1 MIEPKQRK
9 EKSVLGGSRT
19 KAFRLIR
26 TGSALLL
33 FAGAATPFYGQSP
46 EALKTADKKSQLPPQ
61 EQSVQRD
68 QAYVRQ
74 LLQRGTADAR
84 IESVLQLSSRF
95 ASFNPSGDF
104 HAYSLS
110 LIAKEKAALKQ
121 QKQTQQAGVAS
132 QAPVAAV
139 VSDISSVPASAIALA
154 PSNPV
159 GINSVKV
166 SQESSKSNA
175 QNSIQ
180 GNAQDSNATSIP
192 DSNQGTISNPS
203 PAVFGGV
210 LPAAFVPSNARLA
223 SGGTVSN
230 SNVATVSGGSSTNGS
245 GVGRSSSNEPVNS
258 NTFNFDQGPG
268 PGPIGPGPGCNL
280 FPAPPSVGASVPLTY
295 FGPPPSETNPS
306 LVGPVQLLKSG
317 TVDAVHGTITLPL
330 YLGHMKGSNKNVWYI
345 LTDVDDPNVAAE
357 LGLNFSAKLTFA
369 SNAARTATLAADGTL
384 VFDKGTVDF
393 SPVRSIVPGP
403 RGAEFPPAS
412 AQPGAVGDAD
422 YSPFVQVVNAG
433 GVIYNAPIVAFGV
446 DASQIN
452 FPDGNVD
459 YSKVH
464 DEVVTIDP
472 VNQTVTINLINGFS
486 FGRPV
491 WYISMDTSIPLG
503 AAIEHNTFAPLMQQL
518 HLGGD
523 DSFSSPVERIFIS
536 TNGAESGAC
545 NNPQRQGLSA
555 DLADGHRPNNVLGG
569 IPTIALDYSPAWDA
583 QLFEWTKDAIENG
596 FRGQVR
602 EEFQILTFVQD
613 GLITGP
619 GGKAFGSSGFSINCP
634 IAQRLD

>member
-1 MIEPKQRK
+1 MIEPKQTK
-9 EKSVLGGSRT
+9 EKSLLGSSRT

-33 FAGAATPFYGQSP
+33 FAGSATPFYGQSP
-46 EALKTADKKSQLPPQ
+46 EELKTADKKSQLSPQ

-74 LLQRGTADAR
+74 LLQRGTADAK

-95 ASFNPSGDF
+95 ASFNPTADF
-104 HAYSLS
+104 HAYALS

-121 QKQTQQAGVAS
+121 SKQTQQASLAS
-132 QAPVAAV
+132 QTAPVAAA
-139 VSDISSVPASAIALA
+139 SASSSVLVSGNTLA

-159 GINSVKV
+159 GINSVKS
-166 SQESSKSNA
+166 SQESSRDNA
-175 QNSIQ
+175 SEPAPTSTPDNNQAAAPNS
-180 GNAQDSNATSIP
+180 S
-192 DSNQGTISNPS
+192 
-203 PAVFGGV
+203 
-210 LPAAFVPSNARLA
+210 PAAFAGGLFLPTASVPSNA
-223 SGGTVSN
+223 GGVVQPTSVGAVSN
-230 SNVATVSGGSSTNGS
+230 SKGAASSGSSSASES
-245 GVGRSSSNEPVNS
+245 GNS
-258 NTFNFDQGPG
+258 NTFNSDQGPG

-280 FPAPPSVGASVPLTY
+280 LPAPPSVGATVPLTY
-295 FGPPPSETNPS
+295 FGPSPSETNPS

-317 TVDAVHGTITLPL
+317 TVDAARGTITLPL
-330 YLGHMKGSNKNVWYI
+330 YLGHMKGGKKNVWYI

-369 SNAARTATLAADGTL
+369 SHAARTANLAADGTL

-393 SPVRSIVPGP
+393 SPVRNIVPGP
-403 RGAEFPPAS
+403 PGAEFPPVS

-422 YSPFVQVVNAG
+422 YSPFVQVTNAA

-446 DASQIN
+446 DANQIN
-452 FPDGNVD
+452 FPNGNVD

-464 DEVVTIDP
+464 DEVVAIDP
-472 VNQTVTINLINGFS
+472 FAQTVTINLINGFS

-523 DSFSSPVERIFIS
+523 DSFSSPIERIFIS
-536 TNGAESGAC
+536 TNGPESGGC
-545 NNPQRQGLSA
+545 NNPLRQGLSA
-555 DLADGHRPNNVLGG
+555 DLADGARPNNVLGG

-583 QLFEWTKDAIENG
+583 QLFEWTQDAIDKV

-619 GGKAFGSSGFSINCP
+619 GGVPFGSSGFSINCP

>member
-1 MIEPKQRK
+1 VPWAPF
-9 EKSVLGGSRT
+9 VV
-19 KAFRLIR
+19 AF
-26 TGSALLL
+26 TGLL
-33 FAGAATPFYGQSP
+33 AFY
-46 EALKTADKKSQLPPQ
+46 QLPSKAQEKTNQQSPQ
-61 EQSVQRD
+61 EQSMGRD
-68 QAYVRQ
+68 QVYVRQ
-74 LLQRGTADAR
+74 LLERGTADAKV
-84 IESVLQLSSRF
+84 ESLLQITSRF
-95 ASFNPSGDF
+95 SSFNPSGNF

-110 LIAKEKAALKQ
+110 LIAKEKSALKQ
-121 QKQTQQAGVAS
+121 LKQTQPPS
-132 QAPVAAV
+132 VAAQTASSAAR
-139 VSDISSVPASAIALA
+139 VSDSAAVAVTGNAAA
-154 PSNPV
+154 PSNV
-159 GINSVKV
+159 TGIASVKI
-166 SQESSKSNA
+166 SQESSRDNT
-175 QNSIQ
+175 
-180 GNAQDSNATSIP
+180 QDPNQTTTSTSAS
-192 DSNQGTISNPS
+192 DNNQPAVSNPS
-203 PAVFGGV
+203 PSLFGVG
-210 LPAAFVPSNARLA
+210 AFVPTVSVPSNGSASVQAPSVGATSNAPAAATSAA
-223 SGGTVSN
+223 S
-230 SNVATVSGGSSTNGS
+230 SSTA
-245 GVGRSSSNEPVNS
+245 SSS
-258 NTFNFDQGPG
+258 TTMFNFDQGPG

-295 FGPPPSETNPS
+295 FGPSPSETNAS

-317 TVDAVHGTITLPL
+317 TVDSAHGTITLPL
-330 YLGHMKGSNKNVWYI
+330 YLGHMKGSKKNVWYI

-403 RGAEFPPAS
+403 PGAEFPPVS

-433 GVIYNAPIVAFGV
+433 GVIYNAPIVAFDV
-446 DASQIN
+446 DASQIS
-452 FPDGNVD
+452 FPNGNVD

-464 DEVVTIDP
+464 DEVVAIDP
-472 VNQTVTINLINGFS
+472 ANQTVTINLINGFS

-523 DSFSSPVERIFIS
+523 DSFSSPIERIFIG
-536 TNGAESGAC
+536 TNGAESC

-583 QLFEWTKDAIENG
+583 QLFEWTKDAIDNG

-602 EEFQILTFVQD
+602 EEFQLLTFVQD

-619 GGKAFGSSGFSINCP
+619 GGKPFGSSGFSINCP

>member
-1 MIEPKQRK
+1 MLQTVRRSSVAKQIK
-9 EKSVLGGSRT
+9 AVSVLAFIGLLTLFQPPS
-19 KAFRLIR
+19 KAQEKKNQ
-26 TGSALLL
+26 
-33 FAGAATPFYGQSP
+33 QS
-46 EALKTADKKSQLPPQ
+46 PQ
-61 EQSVQRD
+61 EQSVRRD

-74 LLQRGTADAR
+74 LLERGTSDAKV
-84 IESVLQLSSRF
+84 ESVLQLSSRF
-95 ASFNPSGDF
+95 PSFNPSGDF
-104 HAYSLS
+104 HAYALS
-110 LIAKEKAALKQ
+110 LIAKEKKALKQ
-121 QKQTQQAGVAS
+121 PKQPQQPAAGSQIAATAAVSDSSSAVLTGNVVAS
-132 QAPVAAV
+132 
-139 VSDISSVPASAIALA
+139 
-154 PSNPV
+154 SNPV
-159 GINSVKV
+159 GINSVKI
-166 SQESSKSNA
+166 SQDGNRDSVQDTSSASTA
-175 QNSIQ
+175 DNSQ
-180 GNAQDSNATSIP
+180 AAV
-192 DSNQGTISNPS
+192 SNPS
-203 PAVFGGV
+203 PAAVVGGGV
-210 LPAAFVPSNARLA
+210 FFPTASAPSNR
-223 SGGTVSN
+223 
-230 SNVATVSGGSSTNGS
+230 GGSVQTTTSVSTSANSPATFASEGS
-245 GVGRSSSNEPVNS
+245 SPSGSTSSGAFNS
-258 NTFNFDQGPG
+258 AQGPG

-280 FPAPPSVGASVPLTY
+280 FPAPPSVGATVPLTY
-295 FGPPPSETNPS
+295 FGPSPSETNPS

-317 TVDAVHGTITLPL
+317 TVDAAHGTITLPL

-369 SNAARTATLAADGTL
+369 SNAARTANLAADGTL

-393 SPVRSIVPGP
+393 SPVRNIVPGP
-403 RGAEFPPAS
+403 PGAEFPPVS

-446 DASQIN
+446 DANKIN

-459 YSKVH
+459 YSIIH
-464 DEVVTIDP
+464 DEVVAIDP
-472 VNQTVTINLINGFS
+472 NNQTVTINLINGFS

-518 HLGGD
+518 HLGAD
-523 DSFSSPVERIFIS
+523 DSFSSPIERIFIS
-536 TNGAESGAC
+536 TNGPESGGC
-545 NNPQRQGLSA
+545 NNPLRQGLSA
-555 DLADGHRPNNVLGG
+555 DLADGARPNNVLGG

>member
-1 MIEPKQRK
+1 MYMLQRVRRSPFAKQLQTA
-9 EKSVLGGSRT
+9 SVL
-19 KAFRLIR
+19 AFV
-26 TGSALLL
+26 GLL
-33 FAGAATPFYGQSP
+33 AFY
-46 EALKTADKKSQLPPQ
+46 QLPSRAQEKKIPLSPR

-68 QAYVRQ
+68 QAYVRE
-74 LLQRGTADAR
+74 LLERGTSDAKV
-84 IESVLQLSSRF
+84 ESVLKLTSRF
-95 ASFNPSGDF
+95 SSFSPSGDF
-104 HAYSLS
+104 HAYALS
-110 LIAKEKAALKQ
+110 LIAKEKATTKQ
-121 QKQTQQAGVAS
+121 PKQTQQASSAS
-132 QAPVAAV
+132 QTASPAAVAA
-139 VSDISSVPASAIALA
+139 SSFVPSTANVLA

-159 GINSVKV
+159 GINSVKISQDGNRDSVQDTSPV
-166 SQESSKSNA
+166 STA
-175 QNSIQ
+175 DNSQ
-180 GNAQDSNATSIP
+180 AAV
-192 DSNQGTISNPS
+192 SNPS
-203 PAVFGGV
+203 PAAVVGGGV
-210 LPAAFVPSNARLA
+210 FFSTASAPSNQ
-223 SGGTVSN
+223 
-230 SNVATVSGGSSTNGS
+230 GGSVQTTTSVSTSANSPATFASEGS
-245 GVGRSSSNEPVNS
+245 SPSGSTSSGAFNS
-258 NTFNFDQGPG
+258 AQGPG

-280 FPAPPSVGASVPLTY
+280 FPAPPSVGATVPLTY
-295 FGPPPSETNPS
+295 FGPSPSETNPS

-317 TVDAVHGTITLPL
+317 TVDAAHGTITLPL
-330 YLGHMKGSNKNVWYI
+330 YLGHMKGNNKNVWYI

-369 SNAARTATLAADGTL
+369 SNAARTANLAADGTL

-393 SPVRSIVPGP
+393 SPVRNIVPGP
-403 RGAEFPPAS
+403 PGAEFPPVS

-446 DASQIN
+446 DANKIN

-459 YSKVH
+459 YSIIH
-464 DEVVTIDP
+464 DEVVAIDP
-472 VNQTVTINLINGFS
+472 NNQTVTINLINGFS

-518 HLGGD
+518 HLGAD
-523 DSFSSPVERIFIS
+523 DSFSSPIERIFIS
-536 TNGAESGAC
+536 TNGPESGGC
-545 NNPQRQGLSA
+545 NNPLRQGLSA
-555 DLADGHRPNNVLGG
+555 DLADGARPNNVLGG